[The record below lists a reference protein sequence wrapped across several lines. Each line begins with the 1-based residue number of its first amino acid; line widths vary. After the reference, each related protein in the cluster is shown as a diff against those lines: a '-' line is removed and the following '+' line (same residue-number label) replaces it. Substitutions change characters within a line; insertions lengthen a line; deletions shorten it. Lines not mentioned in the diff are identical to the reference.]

1 MSRLGDGLVVGARAA
16 GLALVLALPWFA
28 GYMFI
33 DRICWATLA
42 VMVIALLVCAAVL
55 LGAREVHRGLG
66 GIGWLLGGFLAWNAL
81 AVARSVYLHAG
92 LVTLGLFA
100 GIVVALAL
108 FASLFRDRRWRWGGW
123 AAVAVAGALEG
134 VIGLRDWTQ
143 TVIFGGDVGWR
154 IFGTMFNPNVLAGYL
169 LATIPA
175 GLVALVLAGRSSGRD
190 DRPRLGLIGA
200 GFALLVMGAA
210 LLLTGSRAG
219 LIGAVLGAATMLVTT
234 PIRVNR
240 RTLVGVAVALVA
252 LMALAPPVR
261 DRIVS
266 AATQSHSALFRW
278 YTWRGT
284 ARMIAARPLLGFGP
298 GSFELAYPQYA
309 EAGFTRMAHQTPLQL
324 AAEAGLP
331 AVILMTLAVALLA
344 RMLVR
349 GARAGG
355 PTAIEATAGV
365 GALTALGVQNLADY
379 TWYIPAVGITLS
391 AVVGLALAAVRAA
404 EDEAHTAPAAR
415 GPGWYWTGIA
425 LTLGVLIACTVGLR
439 AQMLAARGRA
449 ELARGRYATAA
460 GWLRQAAEIDPL
472 DAEILADLAQAT
484 AAAGPGGVQRAVELR
499 LRVAELNPLQ
509 AGNYLALALLYQ
521 AADRDASALA
531 AARRAVE
538 VAPNWPVAWAAL
550 GRLQEALGRHEEA
563 LETWRALDRI
573 AQSPVGRY
581 QAVLEPTDIAFAW
594 AWLALGKQAE
604 AEGEH
609 EVAAG
614 YYKRAAELAETF
626 ASIQRSREEGM
637 RALGTWD
644 EAETVEAEKL
654 RDEARAG
661 LERVGDTAQEREVS

>member
-1 MSRLGDGLVVGARAA
+1 MTRLGDGLVVSARAA

-55 LGAREVHRGLG
+55 LGAREVQRGLG

-100 GIVVALAL
+100 GIVVAPAL

-309 EAGFTRMAHQTPLQL
+309 EVGFTRMAHQTPLQL

-391 AVVGLALAAVRAA
+391 AVTGLALAAVRAA
-404 EDEAHTAPAAR
+404 EDEAHPAPAAR
-415 GPGWYWTGIA
+415 GPGWYRTGIA
-425 LTLGVLIACTVGLR
+425 LTLGVLIACAVGLR

>member
-1 MSRLGDGLVVGARAA
+1 M
-16 GLALVLALPWFA
+16 
-28 GYMFI
+28 
-33 DRICWATLA
+33 
-42 VMVIALLVCAAVL
+42 
-55 LGAREVHRGLG
+55 
-66 GIGWLLGGFLAWNAL
+66 
-81 AVARSVYLHAG
+81 
-92 LVTLGLFA
+92 
-100 GIVVALAL
+100 
-108 FASLFRDRRWRWGGW
+108 
-123 AAVAVAGALEG
+123 
-134 VIGLRDWTQ
+134 
-143 TVIFGGDVGWR
+143 
-154 IFGTMFNPNVLAGYL
+154 
-169 LATIPA
+169 
-175 GLVALVLAGRSSGRD
+175 
-190 DRPRLGLIGA
+190 
-200 GFALLVMGAA
+200 
-210 LLLTGSRAG
+210 
-219 LIGAVLGAATMLVTT
+219 
-234 PIRVNR
+234 R
-240 RTLVGVAVALVA
+240 RTL
-252 LMALAPPVR
+252 
-261 DRIVS
+261 
-266 AATQSHSALFRW
+266 
-278 YTWRGT
+278 
-284 ARMIAARPLLGFGP
+284 RP
-298 GSFELAYPQYA
+298 
-309 EAGFTRMAHQTPLQL
+309 
-324 AAEAGLP
+324 
-331 AVILMTLAVALLA
+331 
-344 RMLVR
+344 
-349 GARAGG
+349 
-355 PTAIEATAGV
+355 
-365 GALTALGVQNLADY
+365 
-379 TWYIPAVGITLS
+379 
-391 AVVGLALAAVRAA
+391 
-404 EDEAHTAPAAR
+404 AR
-415 GPGWYWTGIA
+415 GPGWCWTGIA
-425 LTLGVLIACTVGLR
+425 LTLGVLIACAVGLR

-521 AADRDASALA
+521 AADRDDSALA